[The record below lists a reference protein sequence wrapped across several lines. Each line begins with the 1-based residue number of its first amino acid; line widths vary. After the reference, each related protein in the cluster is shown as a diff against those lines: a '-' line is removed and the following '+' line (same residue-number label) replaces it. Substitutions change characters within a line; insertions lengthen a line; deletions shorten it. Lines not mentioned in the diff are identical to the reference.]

1 MIPTEKGG
9 IGKSTLLSILAGW
22 ITKDH
27 PGLRLKIFDPDGK
40 SGSLAL
46 RVPGVAK
53 LDMRQSHGGDTLM
66 EALHDA
72 DVVLVDGVGNVNQ
85 SVFMPYL
92 ESIDIWSILD
102 EMNLE
107 LTFLLVVEDQPEL
120 IAEAGRLYRQLG
132 GRKTDVVIFRSQ
144 RLALSNESEAAMP
157 LWEESAVRR
166 HWLEAGARE
175 LVMPKIGDSD
185 REAVWSGLETNYHAA
200 AKEATHP
207 WVRGRILRMI
217 GLFEDQFKKAAEVL
231 VPLLAA
237 PPSPAEKAAED
248 TPKVLQPPIPKPKRA
263 RATA

>member
-9 IGKSTLLSILAGW
+9 IGKSTLLSLLAGW

-27 PGLRLKIFDPDGK
+27 PDLRMKIFDPDGK

-102 EMNLE
+102 ELNLD

-120 IAEAGRLYRQLG
+120 IAEAGRLYRQLA
-132 GRKTDVVIFRSQ
+132 GRKTDIVIFRSQ
-144 RLALSNESEAAMP
+144 RLALSNEAEAPMP

-166 HWLEAGARE
+166 HWLEAGALE

-185 REAVWSGLETNYHAA
+185 RESVWSGLETNYYAA
-200 AKEATHP
+200 AKESTHA
-207 WVRGRILRMI
+207 WVRGRILRML
-217 GLFEDQFKKAAEVL
+217 GLFEAQFRKGAQVL
-231 VPLLAA
+231 LPTPTVTA
-237 PPSPAEKAAED
+237 SPAEKE
-248 TPKVLQPPIPKPKRA
+248 TPEGAKTTLVQIPKPKRP
-263 RATA
+263 RG